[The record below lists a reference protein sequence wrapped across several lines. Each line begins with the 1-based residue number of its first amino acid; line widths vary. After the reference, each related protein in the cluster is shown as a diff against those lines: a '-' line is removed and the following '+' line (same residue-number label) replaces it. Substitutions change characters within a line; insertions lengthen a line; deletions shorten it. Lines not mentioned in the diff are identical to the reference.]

1 VDRRAKVELYEQIR
15 REYEHGGGTI
25 RGIARKLGI
34 HRRMV
39 REAVLSA
46 VPVKRKTPER
56 ERPKLEPAMGLSK
69 SNSLSRMV
77 SRYIVRLLFVQRSEC
92 DYSVILGR
100 TTRSRQMRVIKIAR
114 CQRHW
119 CSL

>member
-56 ERPKLEPAMGLSK
+56 ERPKLEPAMGSVEVK
-69 SNSLSRMV
+69 FAVPYV
-77 SRYIVRLLFVQRSEC
+77 SRYILRLLFVQRSEC
-92 DYSVILGR
+92 DHSVILAR